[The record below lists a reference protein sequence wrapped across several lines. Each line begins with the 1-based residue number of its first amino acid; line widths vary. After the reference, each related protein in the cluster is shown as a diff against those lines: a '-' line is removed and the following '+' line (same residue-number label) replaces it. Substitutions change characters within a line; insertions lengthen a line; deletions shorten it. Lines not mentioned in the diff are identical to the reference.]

1 MKQQRCRGMQSGF
14 TLIEIMVVVAIL
26 AILGATVVPMI
37 MNRPEEAR
45 VVKAKQD
52 IGTLEQSLELY
63 RLDNFNYPSTDQG
76 LQALIEQPTG
86 DPEPSNWKDGGYVK
100 KLPKD
105 PWGREYIFL
114 SPGESGDYDIISYG
128 RDGTE
133 GGESFD
139 ADISNWTTE

>member
-86 DPEPSNWKDGGYVK
+86 DPEASNWKDGGYVK

-128 RDGTE
+128 RDGAE
-133 GGESFD
+133 GGEAFD

>member
-128 RDGTE
+128 RDGAE